1 MNEDKKS
8 NDCGCGC
15 GCGHDHEHDY
25 EPEYITLEF
34 DDDTEIV
41 CEILG
46 AFDVGDKE
54 YIALAP
60 EDKED
65 EVYFYGY
72 KENGEEFELVEIES
86 DDEFQEVVKVFNQLI
101 DK

>member
-1 MNEDKKS
+1 MVE
-8 NDCGCGC
+8 
-15 GCGHDHEHDY
+15 
-25 EPEYITLEF
+25 
-34 DDDTEIV
+34 
-41 CEILG
+41 
-46 AFDVGDKE
+46 AFKDISARVIASKHKE

-86 DDEFQEVVKVFNQLI
+86 DDEFQEVVKVFNQLMGE
-101 DK
+101 